1 MGTIISSCTGF
12 GFTYHPENH
21 EAGHTNASI
30 GVAIVLNG
38 RETCPIHN
46 GIWITQRTGSC
57 GICKPRYVQIDCKVC
72 IQACGGGGA
81 TNSTSSVNAVGAQ
94 DVPNSIEPAL
104 ILPLPPRVELDLAKP
119 SATVLSSPPHVPTS
133 IKPPSLHPRVE
144 PDLQKLP
151 FNSTPQRCLCC
162 SRDAKNGVM
171 CCGDVCGY
179 NQCQYRDQNGER
191 CKKPCRD
198 NPRNVM
204 CVHHAG

>member
-1 MGTIISSCTGF
+1 LIKINFVISCMGTIFSSCTGF

-104 ILPLPPRVELDLAKP
+104 ILPLPPLVEL
-119 SATVLSSPPHVPTS
+119 
-133 IKPPSLHPRVE
+133 
-144 PDLQKLP
+144 DLQKLP

-179 NQCQYRDQNGER
+179 NQCQYRDQNGGR
-191 CKKPCRD
+191 
-198 NPRNVM
+198 
-204 CVHHAG
+204 

>member
-1 MGTIISSCTGF
+1 MGTIFSSCTSF

-81 TNSTSSVNAVGAQ
+81 TSSFLYSQPTGPGGSLVRQKSVTTEKTLYSAGKYRVDNNDD
-94 DVPNSIEPAL
+94 DVDTNDDDSVL
-104 ILPLPPRVELDLAKP
+104 IMM
-119 SATVLSSPPHVPTS
+119 VLMM
-133 IKPPSLHPRVE
+133 
-144 PDLQKLP
+144 
-151 FNSTPQRCLCC
+151 
-162 SRDAKNGVM
+162 VM
-171 CCGDVCGY
+171 IIIMMMMMVMMMIVVLIFVIMAIVYD
-179 NQCQYRDQNGER
+179 D
-191 CKKPCRD
+191 D
-198 NPRNVM
+198 NEDDDD
-204 CVHHAG
+204 